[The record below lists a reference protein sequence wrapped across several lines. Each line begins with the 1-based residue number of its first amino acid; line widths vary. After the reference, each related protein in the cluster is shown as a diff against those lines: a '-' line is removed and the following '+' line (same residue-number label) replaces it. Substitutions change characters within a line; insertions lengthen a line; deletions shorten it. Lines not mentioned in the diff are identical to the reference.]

1 MKGEGSPARV
11 DHAPL
16 VMSNREEP
24 VRVRPRLARVVAAT
38 ALALAAVAIG
48 SASAGGAL
56 PLYSAQPLHPLA
68 AGAAPAS
75 AGLGLA
81 CPSTTSTP
89 FAIWADNANYVF
101 LPNGGFEG
109 GSGWSLSGGARAVSG
124 NESYYVHSRTDK
136 TSMSLPKGAS
146 ATSPGMCI
154 SLLSSKMRF
163 LVRGDAGSSVKVQV
177 VYRGLLSS
185 LLGIL
190 DGGTISAGGTWKPS
204 PAIGMLGG
212 VLPLLTTSVAFRF
225 TAVNGAAAIDDVY
238 LDPMKSS

>member
-1 MKGEGSPARV
+1 VALNSF
-11 DHAPL
+11 
-16 VMSNREEP
+16 
-24 VRVRPRLARVVAAT
+24 VRRASAV
-38 ALALAAVAIG
+38 LALGLV
-48 SASAGGAL
+48 GGAIV
-56 PLYSAQPLHPLA
+56 LA
-68 AGAAPAS
+68 VGTAPAS

-81 CPSTTSTP
+81 CPSATSTP
-89 FAIWADNANYVF
+89 FAAWKDYANYAF
-101 LPNGGFEG
+101 APDGGFESG

-185 LLGIL
+185 VLGIF

-204 PAIGMLGG
+204 PALGMLGG
-212 VLPLLTTSVAFRF
+212 VLPLLTTSVSFRF

>member
-1 MKGEGSPARV
+1 VALNSFVRRASAVLALG
-11 DHAPL
+11 L
-16 VMSNREEP
+16 VGG
-24 VRVRPRLARVVAAT
+24 AI
-38 ALALAAVAIG
+38 ALALG
-48 SASAGGAL
+48 T
-56 PLYSAQPLHPLA
+56 
-68 AGAAPAS
+68 APAS
-75 AGLGLA
+75 AALGLA
-81 CPSTTSTP
+81 CPSATSTP
-89 FAIWADNANYVF
+89 FAAWKDYANYAF
-101 LPNGGFEG
+101 APDGGFESG
-109 GSGWSLSGGARAVSG
+109 GSGWGLSGGARAVSG

-185 LLGIL
+185 LLGIF

-204 PAIGMLGG
+204 PAMGMLGG
-212 VLPLLTTSVAFRF
+212 VLPLLTTSVSFRF